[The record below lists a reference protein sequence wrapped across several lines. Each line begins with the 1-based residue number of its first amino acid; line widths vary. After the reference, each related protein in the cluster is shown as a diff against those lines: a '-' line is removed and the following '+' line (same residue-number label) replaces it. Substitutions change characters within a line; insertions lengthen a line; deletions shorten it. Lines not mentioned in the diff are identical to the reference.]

1 MSNGEQTTMSF
12 LDHLEELRT
21 RLFRVAIGIVV
32 MSVLSYYWASD
43 IFFLLTKPLHQ
54 SGLKV
59 EVIGTSPAEAFV
71 VKLEVA
77 LLVGVLLSLP
87 YSFYQLWL
95 FVAPGLHEGE
105 KKLAIPFVF
114 FSTLFFILGVVFCY
128 AVAFPFAFA
137 FFLTEYESIG
147 VSAAIRIDEYL
158 SFVLTTLLV
167 FGLVFELPV
176 LTFFLARMR
185 LISSQWLVQKGRY
198 GIVAIFVVAA
208 VLTPPD
214 VVSQILLAVP
224 LLILY
229 GLCIGVCH
237 FVEKRRG

>member
-1 MSNGEQTTMSF
+1 MKNDAQKTMSF
-12 LDHLEELRT
+12 IEHLEELRIC
-21 RLFRVAIGIVV
+21 LFRIAVGVTVMAVA
-32 MSVLSYYWASD
+32 SYYWASD

-59 EVIGTSPAEAFV
+59 EVIGTSPAEAFL
-71 VKLEVA
+71 VKLEMA

-95 FVAPGLHEGE
+95 FVAPGLHESE
-105 KKLAIPFVF
+105 RKLALPFVF
-114 FSTLFFILGVVFCY
+114 FSTLFFMLGVSFCY
-128 AVAFPFAFA
+128 VVAFPFAFA

-147 VSAAIRIDEYL
+147 VSAAIRINEYL

-167 FGLVFELPV
+167 FGVVFELPV
-176 LTFFLARMR
+176 LSFFLARMK
-185 LISSQWLVQKGRY
+185 LLSAQWLIEKGRF
-198 GIVAIFVVAA
+198 GIVAVFIAAA

-229 GLCIGVCH
+229 GLCIGVCY
-237 FVEKRRG
+237 FVEKNRG